1 MSGLNVKS
9 NLNNLYVPYFL
20 LIPHKSILFFS
31 ALFVLATN
39 ASAQLQSPSDAC
51 IANFPVQKELQILKG
66 KIDLAAGPVSLETL
80 SKSKA
85 KEVLTIFL

>member
-1 MSGLNVKS
+1 M
-9 NLNNLYVPYFL
+9 PYFQ
-20 LIPHKSILFFS
+20 LIPHNSIIFCS

-51 IANFPVQKELQILKG
+51 VANFPAQKELQILKG

-80 SKSKA
+80 SKA
-85 KEVLTIFL
+85 KEVLTIFKTA